1 MDPFGINQLNF
12 GEFFIKAQLLC
23 FKNQNI
29 QTVFGDIQKLENT
42 PGQLIQNKKLTLFQ
56 LYTFTNIELKNCFE
70 KSNIFKA
77 KNSSSAALRA
87 TKADVFIN
95 NRGLSIKILEKG
107 YPTII
112 NHTHR
117 QNFLQVLEYLKL
129 DIQILDICIL
139 EYNIITSVKII
150 K

>member
-1 MDPFGINQLNF
+1 MGNTIPTNLSFAIGKQVLKLKKKSIFNIEKTFTIQNLGSRSNFGEF

-77 KNSSSAALRA
+77 NRSIANKCREATLNSS
-87 TKADVFIN
+87 KADVFIN
-95 NRGLSIKILEKG
+95 NRGILGSWQSQEN
-107 YPTII
+107 
-112 NHTHR
+112 NH
-117 QNFLQVLEYLKL
+117 
-129 DIQILDICIL
+129 
-139 EYNIITSVKII
+139 
-150 K
+150 